1 MGELFGKTNI
11 GSFVKTKLL
20 ECFVFGVRGMAG
32 DVTRNIY
39 LCVCLY
45 FTKIFLHKEE
55 NTLNLEFI

>member
-1 MGELFGKTNI
+1 MLKYMGELFGKTNI

-20 ECFVFGVRGMAG
+20 ECFVFGVR
-32 DVTRNIY
+32 DVARNIY

-45 FTKIFLHKEE
+45 FTKIFLLKEE